1 MGASQSPTDL
11 APRSVRKDRTR
22 LRILEAARRAFA
34 SRGYHGTLMD
44 HVAQEAGVSK
54 GALYVHFPSKEEL
67 FCTLLDDAAATL
79 VERVTGAIS
88 GAQGGRAK
96 VAAALHA
103 ALGVFEENEP
113 LTRLF
118 LLESAGVSPEV
129 ERRRWELRA
138 GLAAL
143 VQAYLDEA
151 VSDGDIPPQDT
162 ALAATAWLGA
172 VSEVVVRW
180 LHEPG
185 AALRPSVPHLAALLL
200 RSVGFP
206 EEG

>member
-1 MGASQSPTDL
+1 MRVPHNPASL
-11 APRSVRKDRTR
+11 ASRSVRKDRTR
-22 LRILEAARRAFA
+22 ALILEAARRAFA

-44 HVAQEAGVSK
+44 QVAQKAGVSK
-54 GALYVHFPSKEEL
+54 GAVYVHFPSKEEL

-88 GAQGGRAK
+88 GAQGARAK
-96 VAAALHA
+96 VSAALHA
-103 ALGVFEENEP
+103 AVGVFEENEP

-118 LLESAGVSPEV
+118 LVESVGVSPEV

-138 GLAAL
+138 ALAGL

-162 ALAATAWLGA
+162 ALAATTWLGA

-180 LHEPG
+180 LYEP
-185 AALRPSVPHLAALLL
+185 AKPLQASVPQLAALLL

-206 EEG
+206 EDG

>member
-1 MGASQSPTDL
+1 MVPHSPASL
-11 APRSVRKDRTR
+11 ASRSVRKDRTR
-22 LRILEAARRAFA
+22 ARILEAARRAFA

-44 HVAQEAGVSK
+44 HVAREAGVSK
-54 GALYVHFPSKEEL
+54 G
-67 FCTLLDDAAATL
+67 ATL

-96 VAAALHA
+96 VSAALHA

-138 GLAAL
+138 ALAGL

-180 LHEPG
+180 LYEP
-185 AALRPSVPHLAALLL
+185 AKPLRASVPQLAALLL